1 VAVDA
6 IGTAV
11 MGFDPRALRGTP
23 PFAECDNHLLIAER
37 AGLGTA
43 DIRRIELRGLSLAD
57 ATCPYA

>member
-1 VAVDA
+1 
-6 IGTAV
+6 